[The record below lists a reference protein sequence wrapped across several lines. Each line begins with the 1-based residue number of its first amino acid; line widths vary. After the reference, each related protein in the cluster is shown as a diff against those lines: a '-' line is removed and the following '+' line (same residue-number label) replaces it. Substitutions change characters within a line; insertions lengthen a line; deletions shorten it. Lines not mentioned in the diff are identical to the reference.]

1 MHIKM
6 TKTNRNESAEFE
18 RSTLKS
24 HAVSDKMV
32 SNEIKS
38 AIQKNKTSGDSHQ
51 NVDRSSLR
59 VQNPIIPMAINKFNT
74 PQPLYA

>member
-1 MHIKM
+1 
-6 TKTNRNESAEFE
+6 
-18 RSTLKS
+18 
-24 HAVSDKMV
+24 MV

-38 AIQKNKTSGDSHQ
+38 GVQKTGDSHQ

-59 VQNPIIPMAINKFNT
+59 VQNPIISVAINKFNT